1 MAGVGTIC
9 IVPHMSEQTAGNSR
23 SDHPVLDT
31 KGAAAY
37 LNCTPLTIRHMVRDG
52 RLPAAR
58 VGSNLRYRRAD
69 LDNLFTATGGG
80 Q

>member
-9 IVPHMSEQTAGNSR
+9 IVPRMSESTAGNSR

-37 LNCTPLTIRHMVRDG
+37 LHCAPLTIRHMVRDG

-58 VGSNLRYRRAD
+58 VGSKLRFLRAD
-69 LDNLFTATGGG
+69 LDALFTATAGG

>member
-1 MAGVGTIC
+1 M
-9 IVPHMSEQTAGNSR
+9 
-23 SDHPVLDT
+23 LDT

-37 LNCTPLTIRHMVRDG
+37 LHCAPLTIRHMVRDG

-58 VGSNLRYRRAD
+58 VGSKLRFLRAD
-69 LDNLFTATGGG
+69 LDALFTATAGG